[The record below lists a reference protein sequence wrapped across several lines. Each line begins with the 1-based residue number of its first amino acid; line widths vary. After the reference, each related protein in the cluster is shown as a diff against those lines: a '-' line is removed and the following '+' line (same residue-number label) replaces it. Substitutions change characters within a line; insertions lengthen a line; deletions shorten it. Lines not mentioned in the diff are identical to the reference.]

1 MPEGFLFLGGFLV
14 LGEEYSRLL
23 VVFLNLFSHRS
34 DRGCS
39 SNKCNRILLK
49 KKSVKWNFKKNLH
62 GGIEIRFNNLVG
74 SIYYIG
80 GVFMKKLLGV
90 LLAVVMSWPVGATVL
105 NNVEVKG
112 EIQTIASDVH
122 HNNVDPLVA
131 DPYNSGASGRVL
143 AGLSAELVEDV
154 TANLMF
160 QYAHAWG
167 DNVSNEGKSVQDYWD
182 NVKLVNANVVLHNLF
197 CAFDLTVG
205 RQFYGDEDSAVMYI
219 GPNHYNAEWNGY
231 VNSIDAAK
239 LVYSDD
245 VKTFTMIAGTIN
257 DMNAWSRDMQDV
269 LPLMDIKYN
278 LYGADFRMNVTDNLT
293 AQVYGYDIVAHGEDV
308 DPDEDQHS
316 GFYGAKV
323 GMNVEAVR
331 ASVEYAR
338 NFGGHRLVK
347 EHHDTG
353 YMVKAD
359 VAADIEKVTARGTF
373 LYAKSGNEEGEFWAM
388 GNYTP
393 GLLVGHLIGGDGIWD
408 YSNNGV
414 RLFNVGVDFKPF
426 EKWVFSL
433 DGYTFQ
439 SRTGHATT
447 YEADL
452 TAKYNHNEYVQLF
465 AGFGYAKYT
474 KNEKYG
480 TEYSRDNRN
489 DPDNFKGQIGM
500 LIKF

>member
-1 MPEGFLFLGGFLV
+1 
-14 LGEEYSRLL
+14 
-23 VVFLNLFSHRS
+23 
-34 DRGCS
+34 
-39 SNKCNRILLK
+39 
-49 KKSVKWNFKKNLH
+49 
-62 GGIEIRFNNLVG
+62 
-74 SIYYIG
+74 
-80 GVFMKKLLGV
+80 MKKLLGV
-90 LLAVVMSWPVGATVL
+90 LLAIAMSWPVGATVL

-122 HNNVDPLVA
+122 HDQVGN
-131 DPYNSGASGRVL
+131 YNSGASGRVL

-160 QYAHAWG
+160 QYAHEWG
-167 DNVSNEGKSVQDYWD
+167 DNVSNEGKTVQDYWD

-205 RQFYGDEDSAVMYI
+205 RQFYGDEDSVVMYI
-219 GPNHYNAEWNGY
+219 GPNHYNAEINNY

-239 LVYSDD
+239 LVYGDD
-245 VKTFTMIAGTIN
+245 VKTFTVIAGTIN
-257 DMNAWSRDMQDV
+257 DLGAWSRDEQGGLIPLVDV
-269 LPLMDIKYN
+269 KYD
-278 LYGADFRMNVTDNLT
+278 LYGADFKLNVTDGLT
-293 AQVYGYDIVAHGEDV
+293 AQVYGYDIAARGNDLNVVE
-308 DPDEDQHS
+308 EQHE

-331 ASVEYAR
+331 ASAEYAR
-338 NFGGHRLVK
+338 NFAGHRLIK
-347 EHHDTG
+347 EGHDTG

-359 VAADIEKVTARGTF
+359 LAADIEKVTARGTF
-373 LYAKSGNEEGEFWAM
+373 LYAKQGFWAM

-393 GLLVGHLIGGDGIWD
+393 GLLIGHVLGGDGIWD
-408 YSNNGV
+408 YSNEGV
-414 RLFNVGVDFKPF
+414 RMFNVGVDFKPF
-426 EKWVFSL
+426 EKWVFAL

-439 SRTGHATT
+439 ARTGHATT

-465 AGFGYAKYT
+465 AGLGYAKYT

-480 TEYSRDNRN
+480 ASSHDAMQA
-489 DPDNFKGQIGM
+489 PDNFKGQVGM

>member
-1 MPEGFLFLGGFLV
+1 M

-49 KKSVKWNFKKNLH
+49 AMFVKQNFKKNLH
-62 GGIEIRFNNLVG
+62 GGIEISFNNLVG

-122 HNNVDPLVA
+122 HNEVVPTA
-131 DPYNSGASGRVL
+131 DAYNSGVTGRVM

-160 QYAHAWG
+160 QYAHVWG
-167 DNVSNEGKSVQDYWD
+167 DDTNGNTGKSLDDYWQGIR
-182 NVKLVNANVVLHNLF
+182 VVNANVVLHNLL

-205 RQFYGDEDSAVMYI
+205 RQFYGDEDSVVMYF
-219 GPNHYNAEWNGY
+219 GPDHYNAEGGWY
-231 VNSIDAAK
+231 APSIDAAK
-239 LVYSDD
+239 LVYGDD
-245 VKTFTMIAGTIN
+245 VKTFTVIAGTFTDYRALGLADAKVN
-257 DMNAWSRDMQDV
+257 M
-269 LPLMDIKYN
+269 
-278 LYGADFRMNVTDNLT
+278 YGADFRMNITDGLT
-293 AQVYGYDIVAHGEDV
+293 AQVYGYDFDTRGNDARIFS
-308 DPDEDQHS
+308 DENHE

-323 GMNVEAVR
+323 NMNVEAVR
-331 ASVEYAR
+331 ASAEYAR
-338 NFGGHRLVK
+338 NFGGHRLIK
-347 EHHDTG
+347 EGHNTG

-373 LYAKSGNEEGEFWAM
+373 LYAKEGFDAI

-393 GLLVGHLIGGDGIWD
+393 GLLIFCEMLLAAIAILMIM
-408 YSNNGV
+408 S
-414 RLFNVGVDFKPF
+414 
-426 EKWVFSL
+426 
-433 DGYTFQ
+433 
-439 SRTGHATT
+439 
-447 YEADL
+447 
-452 TAKYNHNEYVQLF
+452 YN
-465 AGFGYAKYT
+465 
-474 KNEKYG
+474 
-480 TEYSRDNRN
+480 
-489 DPDNFKGQIGM
+489 
-500 LIKF
+500 

>member
-49 KKSVKWNFKKNLH
+49 AMFVKQNFKKNLH

-90 LLAVVMSWPVGATVL
+90 LLAVVMSWPAGATVL
-105 NNVEVKG
+105 SNVEVKG

-122 HNNVDPLVA
+122 HNQA
-131 DPYNSGASGRVL
+131 GIYNSGVNARVL

-160 QYAHAWG
+160 QYADTWG
-167 DNVSNEGKSVQDYWD
+167 DNPDNEGKTVQEYWD

-219 GPNHYNAEWNGY
+219 GPNHYNAERRFANGNGY
-231 VNSIDAAK
+231 AQSIDAAK
-239 LVYSDD
+239 LVYADD
-245 VKTFTMIAGTIN
+245 VKTFTMIAGTVN
-257 DMNAWSRDMQDV
+257 DFGTYLTPEVDYKVD
-269 LPLMDIKYN
+269 
-278 LYGADFRMNVTDNLT
+278 LYGADFRMNLTDGLT
-293 AQVYGYDIVAHGEDV
+293 AQVYGYDFVSRGDAM
-308 DPDEDQHS
+308 PANEDQHA
-316 GFYGAKV
+316 GFYGAKL
-323 GMNVEAVR
+323 GMNVDAVR
-331 ASVEYAR
+331 ASAEYAR

-347 EHHDTG
+347 EHKDAG

-373 LYAKSGNEEGEFWAM
+373 VYAKADNEEDEFWAW

-393 GLLVGHLIGGDGIWD
+393 GLLIGQLFGGNIWD
-408 YSNNGV
+408 YSNEGL
-414 RLFNVGVDFKPF
+414 RLFNVGFDFKPA
-426 EKWVFSL
+426 EKWVLSL

-465 AGFGYAKYT
+465 AGLGYAKYT
-474 KNEKYG
+474 SNEKYG
-480 TEYSRDNRN
+480 ATSHDNMLA
-489 DPDNFKGQIGM
+489 PDNFKGQIGM